1 MMPIPHHPHLA
12 WRLLM
17 SAFHLLRLLVV
28 VLACWS
34 ALPRCFGIRRSLPA
48 VRSAESAPA
57 LVRHVGILVGAGL
70 GSLNWL
76 LLAVWPLLLA
86 GVFMSSRHEEEL
98 LREKFACESPA
109 D

>member
-1 MMPIPHHPHLA
+1 LEVVDERVSPS
-12 WRLLM
+12 
-17 SAFHLLRLLVV
+17 SAACCGVGLLVGTSA
-28 VLACWS
+28 VLRDQ
-34 ALPRCFGIRRSLPA
+34 ALVTGGPFRR
-48 VRSAESAPA
+48 VRHPP